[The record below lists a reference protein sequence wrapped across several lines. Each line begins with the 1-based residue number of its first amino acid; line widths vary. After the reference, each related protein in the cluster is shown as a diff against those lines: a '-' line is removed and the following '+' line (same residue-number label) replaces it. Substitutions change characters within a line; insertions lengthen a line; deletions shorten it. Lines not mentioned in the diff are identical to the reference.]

1 MDMAKTKNST
11 RQPLIF
17 SPDAL
22 ERIARGF
29 NQMADLFAVTLGP
42 TQGVIVN
49 ARNGKSQPEFLTDSG
64 TIAKRVIEL
73 PGQGENTGAMIL
85 RSMIQ
90 EMYQNYGD
98 GASTA
103 SVLAA
108 VIIHKAIQLI
118 AAGANPMRM
127 RSGLER
133 GLTAA
138 LEALTSQAQP
148 LAGQELLTHFAIG
161 VTGDD
166 ELGKLLGEMF
176 DVLGLDATITVEEYY
191 APYLEREYLEGGRWT
206 AHAAA
211 RGFLPEGKPVADL
224 DNPLVLVADQEI
236 ESIDHVRAILELAT
250 QQTPKRPLLFIAK
263 DVKGEALNALLLNH
277 NRGILTLGAAI
288 PAANL
293 FPMSDELAD
302 IALLSGATLMA
313 DYTGHSLSRVTLA
326 DFGHARRVVYNR
338 EQLTLV
344 GGGGN
349 PGLIRQRVGELRA
362 QMKGLDRSQNDWEK
376 LRLRTARLA
385 GGVGVLKIGA
395 YTEREREYKKDL
407 ARKAVRMLDLAVTG
421 GVVSGGGVAYLDCV
435 PAVQAVCAECD
446 DEDEARGV
454 DVLAKSLHAPFLQI
468 ARNYGRVE
476 PQVALFD
483 VQQLGAGYGLD
494 VSTGQYARMLEAGI
508 LDCASVLCGAL
519 AAAVS
524 AANMVITTEIIVQ
537 KRG

>member
-1 MDMAKTKNST
+1 MTKMKSST

-17 SPDAL
+17 SPYAL
-22 ERIARGF
+22 ERIALGF
-29 NQMADLFAVTLGP
+29 NRMADLFALTLGP

-49 ARNGKSQPEFLTDSG
+49 ARNGRSQPEFLTDSG

-73 PGQGENTGAMIL
+73 PEQGENTGAMIL

-90 EMYQNYGD
+90 ELYQNYGD

-108 VIIHKAIQLI
+108 AIIQKAIQLI

-176 DVLGLDATITVEEYY
+176 DVLGMDATVTVEEYY

-206 AHAAA
+206 ARTAA
-211 RGFLPEGKPVADL
+211 RGFLPEGKPEADL

-236 ESIDHVRAILELAT
+236 ESIDHVRAVLELAS
-250 QQTPKRPLLFIAK
+250 QQTPKRPLLIVAK
-263 DVKGEALNALLLNH
+263 DVKGEALTALLLNF
-277 NRGILTLGAAI
+277 NRGILALGAAV

-302 IALLSGATLMA
+302 IALLSGAVLMA
-313 DYTGHSLSRVTLA
+313 DYTGRSLSSVTLA
-326 DFGHARRVVYNR
+326 DFGQARRVVFNR
-338 EQLTLV
+338 EQLTIV

-349 PGLIRQRVGELRA
+349 PALVRQRVGELRA
-362 QMKGLDRSQNDWEK
+362 QMKGLDRSQKDWEK

-407 ARKAVRMLDLAVTG
+407 ARKAVRMLDLAMTG
-421 GVVSGGGVAYLDCV
+421 GIVSGGGAAYLDCISV
-435 PAVQAVCAECD
+435 VQAVRPDCA

-454 DVLAKSLHAPFLQI
+454 DVLAKALPAPFLQI

-483 VQQLGAGYGLD
+483 VQQLGPGHGLD
-494 VSTGQYARMLEAGI
+494 VRTGQYACMLEAGI
-508 LDCASVLCGAL
+508 FDCANVLRGAL

-524 AANMVITTEIIVQ
+524 AANMVITTDIIVQ
-537 KRG
+537 K